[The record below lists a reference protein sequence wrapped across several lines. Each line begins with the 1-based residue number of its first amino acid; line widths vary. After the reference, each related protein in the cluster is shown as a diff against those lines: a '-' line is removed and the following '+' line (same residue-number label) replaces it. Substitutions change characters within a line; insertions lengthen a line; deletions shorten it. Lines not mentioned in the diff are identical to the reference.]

1 MKISVIIPALN
12 EEANIETCLTSVV
25 RQQGDFEIIVVDG
38 KSDDR
43 TAEIA
48 KQYSSVISTERGRAM
63 QMNAGANLARGEVL
77 FFLHSDS
84 ILHPDALSELRRAM
98 EDAQTVGGTFT
109 LRFDSDR
116 FPLKLYAFFTRFKPR
131 YFHYGDQGIFV
142 RRAVFD
148 SLNGFKELPL
158 MEDVDFL
165 RRLRASGRVSLIR
178 LPVTTSARRFLEHGL
193 FRQQLMNAFLVTLY
207 FLGVKP
213 QTLSRWYRN
222 ER

>member
-1 MKISVIIPALN
+1 MKISVVIPALN
-12 EEANIETCLTSVV
+12 EEANIEACLTSVAL
-25 RQQGDFEIIVVDG
+25 QQGDFEIIVVDG

-48 KQYSSVISTERGRAM
+48 KHYASVISMERGRAV
-63 QMNAGANLARGEVL
+63 QMNAGAKLARGEVL

-84 ILHPDALSELRRAM
+84 ILHPDALAELRRAM
-98 EDAQTVGGTFT
+98 GDPQTIGGTFT

-148 SLNGFKELPL
+148 SLQGFKELPL

-207 FLGVKP
+207 LLGVKP
-213 QTLSRWYRN
+213 ETLSRWYRN